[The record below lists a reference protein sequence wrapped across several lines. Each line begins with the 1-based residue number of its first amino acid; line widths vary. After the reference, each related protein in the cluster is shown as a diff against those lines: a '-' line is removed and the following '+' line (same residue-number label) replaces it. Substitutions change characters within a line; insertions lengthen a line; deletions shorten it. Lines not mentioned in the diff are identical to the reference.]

1 MVGSMKP
8 GHEHNLVPS
17 GIRGLGQAYR
27 SGEITPPEATRYYLR
42 RIEALNPRLNCFIT
56 ILKDQALK
64 AAAES
69 EERLKAGEPRGPL
82 DGIPIA
88 VKDLIYIEGV
98 RCTAGSRILADNVA
112 TYDAAVVSRL
122 RAAGA
127 VIMGTTNL
135 HEFAAGVTGFNPHYG
150 SVRNPWDETRE
161 PGGSSSGSGV
171 AVSSGLSAAAIGTDT
186 GGSVRIPGALC
197 GILGFKPSYG
207 RVSRLGVIPL
217 ASSLDTVGVL
227 TSCAWDAAALLN
239 AIAGHDR
246 EDMTTADVEVSDY
259 VGALSPPTSPFR
271 IGVMRS
277 SFFDSIDPAVEE
289 NFEAFVTRLKG
300 IGCQTEDAEV
310 DWIQGAFEMWLPVRK
325 VEATAFHLR
334 WLDSTPE
341 LYGDDVRELLEEGRA
356 VSGVEY
362 VTAVNARPSFME
374 RFSQT
379 MRGFDFLA
387 APCTAT
393 PAPGIDRNTVN
404 LKGKTISVRSAL
416 IKPSIPFNY
425 IGCPVASVPSG
436 FVGGLPVGAQLVGKL
451 FDEAGLLKIVNA
463 YDAKYG
469 AYPEPPL
476 RKSGPP
482 TP

>member
-1 MVGSMKP
+1 MGP
-8 GHEHNLVPS
+8 GHEGSLVPS
-17 GIRGLGQAYR
+17 GIRALGQAYR
-27 SGEITPPEATRYYLR
+27 SGSITPTGATEDYLR

-56 ILKDQALK
+56 ILRDQALK

-69 EERLKAGEPRGPL
+69 EERLRSGNPRGPL
-82 DGIPIA
+82 DGIPLA

-98 RCTAGSRILADNVA
+98 RCTAGSRILANNVA
-112 TYDAAVVSRL
+112 TYNAAVVSRL

-127 VIMGTTNL
+127 VIVGTTNL

-171 AVSSGLSAAAIGTDT
+171 AVSAGLSAAAIGTDT

-197 GILGFKPSYG
+197 GVLGFKPTYG

-227 TSCAWDAAALLN
+227 VTSAWDAAALLS
-239 AIAGHDR
+239 AIAGHDK
-246 EDMTTADVEVSDY
+246 EDMTTADVEVPDY
-259 VGALSPPTSPFR
+259 VGALSSPTIRPR
-271 IGVMRS
+271 VGVIR
-277 SFFDSIDPAVEE
+277 SFFFEAMDPAVEE
-289 NFEAFVTRLKG
+289 NFEAFVTRLTD
-300 IGCQTEDAEV
+300 IGCETKDAEV
-310 DWIQGAFEMWLPVRK
+310 DWVQGAFERWLPVRK
-325 VEATAFHLR
+325 VEATAFHLG
-334 WLDSTPE
+334 WLESTPE
-341 LYGDDVRELLEEGRA
+341 LYGDDVRELLEEGKA

-374 RFSQT
+374 RFSET

-393 PAPGIDRNTVN
+393 PAPGIDQKAVN
-404 LKGKTISVRSAL
+404 LNGKTVSVRSAL

-436 FVGGLPVGAQLVGKL
+436 LVGGLPVGAQLIGKL
-451 FDEAGLLKIVNA
+451 FDEAGLLRMVNA
-463 YDAKYG
+463 YEAKFG
-469 AYPEPPL
+469 PYPRPPL
-476 RKSGPP
+476 RKS
-482 TP
+482 